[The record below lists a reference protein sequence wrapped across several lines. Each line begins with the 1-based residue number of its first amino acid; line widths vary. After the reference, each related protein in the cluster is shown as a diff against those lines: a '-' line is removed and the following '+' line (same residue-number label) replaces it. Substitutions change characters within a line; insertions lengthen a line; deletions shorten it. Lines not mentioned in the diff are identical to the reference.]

1 MTLYPMRSSV
11 IALENAP
18 ECLHASFSPAGICSG
33 TVASAPCLAAR
44 PPDRFART
52 SIMRAKHSR
61 DCAFSALCRAYC
73 TVPRMDG
80 EFAHCA
86 LSRTRGTMEASVRKC
101 AMLCSMCA
109 TTHAHNACAFAAVHE
124 MRVESAVVPVR
135 HANLLPCSEGIGL
148 GGAQARGAVQHRERA
163 ELLGR
168 RRSDFTLPPPPH
180 SAALAN
186 VSIYSNSAG
195 ASPAMR

>member
-1 MTLYPMRSSV
+1 
-11 IALENAP
+11 
-18 ECLHASFSPAGICSG
+18 
-33 TVASAPCLAAR
+33 
-44 PPDRFART
+44 
-52 SIMRAKHSR
+52 
-61 DCAFSALCRAYC
+61 
-73 TVPRMDG
+73 
-80 EFAHCA
+80 
-86 LSRTRGTMEASVRKC
+86 
-101 AMLCSMCA
+101 MLCSMCA